1 VCDGIVLNGE
11 PMGAA
16 VLSEPLRG
24 ERPLGVL
31 GALGNKGVDSK
42 LAVLAEEQ
50 ISLLKSID
58 NSLKIIAAKQ

>member
-1 VCDGIVLNGE
+1 LNGE

-24 ERPLGVL
+24 ERHLL
-31 GALGNKGVDSK
+31 GATGNKGMDSK

-58 NSLKIIAAKQ
+58 NSLKIIAAK